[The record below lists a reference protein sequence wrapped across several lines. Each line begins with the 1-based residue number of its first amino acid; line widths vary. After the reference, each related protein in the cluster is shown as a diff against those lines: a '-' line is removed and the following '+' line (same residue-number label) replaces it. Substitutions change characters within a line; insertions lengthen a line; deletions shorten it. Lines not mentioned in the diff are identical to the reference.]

1 MPVNVSATLI
11 MQLVRTVSVTAPF
24 RIADTIAAL
33 QIKLFGFG
41 MNNYYRDVLV
51 LFAFIAGLGIAVIA
65 VVWLKVR
72 ERR

>member
-1 MPVNVSATLI
+1 MAN
-11 MQLVRTVSVTAPF
+11 
-24 RIADTIAAL
+24 
-33 QIKLFGFG
+33 KLFGFG

-65 VVWLKVR
+65 VVWFKVR